1 MYTSRSTPFRQEL
14 IIVRTIIFLFLFFP
28 ATNSPA
34 PISGATSSPGNVSH
48 LLSLLTGFFLTS
60 CLMYTSRSTP
70 FRQELIIVR
79 TIIFLF
85 LFFPATNSPAPISG
99 GNVSHLLSI
108 LKAFF
113 LTSCLMYTSCSTPFR
128 HELIIVR
135 IIIFLFLFFSSFQ
148 QPSDHWHC
156 YPPPLVEDLTVY
168 AHIKAVVTFA
178 PGANVTEILQQF
190 ILNATRGFCDD
201 DCQIDATV
209 TPAADET
216 PPPS

>member
-1 MYTSRSTPFRQEL
+1 
-14 IIVRTIIFLFLFFP
+14 
-28 ATNSPA
+28 
-34 PISGATSSPGNVSH
+34 
-48 LLSLLTGFFLTS
+48 
-60 CLMYTSRSTP
+60 
-70 FRQELIIVR
+70 
-79 TIIFLF
+79 
-85 LFFPATNSPAPISG
+85 
-99 GNVSHLLSI
+99 
-108 LKAFF
+108 
-113 LTSCLMYTSCSTPFR
+113 MYTSCSTPFR

-135 IIIFLFLFFSSFQ
+135 IIIFLFLFFSSYQQPSYQQPSSHQRSFQ

>member
-34 PISGATSSPGNVSH
+34 PISGATSSP
-48 LLSLLTGFFLTS
+48 
-60 CLMYTSRSTP
+60 
-70 FRQELIIVR
+70 
-79 TIIFLF
+79 
-85 LFFPATNSPAPISG
+85 ATNSPAPISG
-99 GNVSHLLSI
+99 ASNSPATTG
-108 LKAFF
+108 
-113 LTSCLMYTSCSTPFR
+113 
-128 HELIIVR
+128 
-135 IIIFLFLFFSSFQ
+135 
-148 QPSDHWHC
+148 
-156 YPPPLVEDLTVY
+156 TVY

>member
-99 GNVSHLLSI
+99 ASNSPATTG
-108 LKAFF
+108 
-113 LTSCLMYTSCSTPFR
+113 
-128 HELIIVR
+128 
-135 IIIFLFLFFSSFQ
+135 
-148 QPSDHWHC
+148 
-156 YPPPLVEDLTVY
+156 TVY

>member
-34 PISGATSSPGNVSH
+34 PISGATSS
-48 LLSLLTGFFLTS
+48 
-60 CLMYTSRSTP
+60 
-70 FRQELIIVR
+70 
-79 TIIFLF
+79 
-85 LFFPATNSPAPISG
+85 PATNSPAPISG

>member
-1 MYTSRSTPFRQEL
+1 M
-14 IIVRTIIFLFLFFP
+14 
-28 ATNSPA
+28 
-34 PISGATSSPGNVSH
+34 
-48 LLSLLTGFFLTS
+48 GFFS
-60 CLMYTSRSTP
+60 IFSYHQHSSQRPSYQQPSSHQRSYQQP
-70 FRQELIIVR
+70 SYQQ
-79 TIIFLF
+79 
-85 LFFPATNSPAPISG
+85 PS
-99 GNVSHLLSI
+99 SHQ
-108 LKAFF
+108 
-113 LTSCLMYTSCSTPFR
+113 R
-128 HELIIVR
+128 
-135 IIIFLFLFFSSFQ
+135 SFQ